1 LSRGCSLAIGD
12 WPFSTAEN
20 LWETVMSE
28 PVVIIGGSSG
38 IGAALAQRLHAKDIP
53 LHLVARDAERL
64 QAVATALGAAFTVA
78 DVATAAGRTAL
89 QEAVGPA
96 IAGLAYAAGSLNL
109 KPLSR
114 LEESDFLNDFQVNA
128 MGAALCIKAM
138 LPALRKASGT
148 PSVVL
153 FSSVAAQQGF
163 AMHAS
168 VAMAKAAVEGLMR
181 ALAAE
186 LAPRIRVNAIAPSLT
201 RTPLAARLLANENT
215 AKAIAELH
223 PMARVGEPDDVAALA
238 DFLLSPDA
246 GWITGEVMSVDGG
259 RSSLRPRG

>member
-1 LSRGCSLAIGD
+1 
-12 WPFSTAEN
+12 
-20 LWETVMSE
+20 MSE
-28 PVVIIGGSSG
+28 AVMIIGGSSG
-38 IGAALAQRLHAKDIP
+38 IGAALARRLFAKGMP
-53 LHLVARDAERL
+53 LHLVARDAAGLE
-64 QAVATALGAAFTVA
+64 AVATELNAAYTVA
-78 DVATAAGRTAL
+78 DVSTAQGRAVL
-89 QEAVGPA
+89 AEAVAPA
-96 IAGLAYAAGSLNL
+96 LAGLVYAAGSINL

-114 LEESDFLNDFQVNA
+114 LDEADFLNDFQVNA

-138 LPALRKASGT
+138 LPALRKAAGT

-168 VAMAKAAVEGLMR
+168 VAMAKAAVEGLTR

-201 RTPLAARLLANENT
+201 RTALAARLLANENT

-223 PMARVGEPDDVAALA
+223 PMARVGEPEDVAALA
-238 DFLLSPDA
+238 EFLLSPEA
-246 GWITGEVMSVDGG
+246 GWITGQVMGVDGG